1 MEIVIVGTAHVSK
14 KSIEEVKRRIEEIR
28 PDAVAVELCYRRFLA
43 LTKNAQDI
51 SVVDVI
57 RKGDVALV
65 LFQMLLSYFQKKV
78 GKEVGVRPGE
88 EMFVA
93 IEKAREIGAD
103 VLLIDR
109 DITITFKRF
118 WNSLSFFEKAK
129 IFFQMLKGIF
139 GGEEVDVDD
148 MLKEDV
154 LERLVKEF
162 RDIAPSAAKV
172 LIDERDAYMAA
183 KLIEASKRYERIVA
197 VVGAGHKKG
206 IEKYLK
212 NPETIPDPRDLE
224 KVKESKFSILKV
236 LSFIIFG
243 FVILTFLAVLS
254 TMNSETILK
263 AFFYWFVINGVL
275 SAAGALIAGAHP
287 LSALAA
293 FLTAWLTSLNPMI
306 AAGWISGLVEAK
318 LRTPSTE
325 DFEELMEVDSFRDL
339 LRNRVFR
346 VLLVAALTNVG
357 SMIGTIYGAWM
368 IVQLTGVNI
377 PDIVRRNLVRILH
390 NIPL

>member
-14 KSIEEVKRRIEEIR
+14 KSIEEVKRTIEEVK

-43 LTKNAQDI
+43 LTKRACNI

-57 RKGDVALV
+57 RKGDVTLV

-78 GKEVGVRPGE
+78 GKEVGIRPGE
-88 EMFVA
+88 EMLAA
-93 IEKAREIGAD
+93 IEKANELGAD

-109 DITITFKRF
+109 DIAITFKRF
-118 WNSLSFFEKAK
+118 WSSLSFFEKIK
-129 IFFQMLKGIF
+129 ILFHIINGIF
-139 GGEEVDVDD
+139 GGEDVEVDEI
-148 MLKEDV
+148 LKEDV

-162 RDIAPSAAKV
+162 RSVAPSAAKV
-172 LIDERDAYMAA
+172 LIDERDAYMAT

-206 IEKYLK
+206 IERYLK
-212 NPETIPDPRDLE
+212 NPESIPNPNDLE
-224 KVKESKFSILKV
+224 KVKERKFGILKV
-236 LSFIIFG
+236 LSFVIFG

-254 TMNSETILK
+254 TMNSETILN
-263 AFFYWFVINGVL
+263 AFFYWFIINGVL

-306 AAGWISGLVEAK
+306 AAGWISGFVEVK
-318 LRTPSTE
+318 LRTPTAE
-325 DFEELMEVDSFRDL
+325 DFEKLVDAESLGDL
-339 LRNRVFR
+339 LGNRVFR

-368 IVQLTGVNI
+368 IARLTGVNV
-377 PDIVRRNLVRILH
+377 PEVVGRNLLRILH
-390 NIPL
+390 NLPL